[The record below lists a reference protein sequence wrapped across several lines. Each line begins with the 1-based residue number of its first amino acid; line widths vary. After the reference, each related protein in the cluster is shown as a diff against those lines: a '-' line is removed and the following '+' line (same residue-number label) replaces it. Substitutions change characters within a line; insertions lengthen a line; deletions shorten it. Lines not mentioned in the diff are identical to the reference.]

1 LCEALLTC
9 DPMRGV
15 QLWRALHTTMTMRH
29 IGVAGVEELL
39 HMVFRAPNSPSINAL
54 REELIKLE
62 NCHTDQALYDVAIA
76 ASYNGKTA
84 WLSNIIERDQASS
97 LVWKQKRGK
106 VLAGFTA
113 NNSLPIEGAWPDGE
127 IKTQYTDLDRKAA
140 RFRWLEA
147 CTRHWW
153 QVYLSAREPNEA
165 YAAWV
170 LFRRSADQRAWIWM
184 KADIQAANDISI
196 FFKPK
201 LSHAQ
206 LNCEGL
212 KNVMKKRIDKLDENF
227 LDRKIVMGVGPWG
240 KEPNSV

>member
-1 LCEALLTC
+1 
-9 DPMRGV
+9 
-15 QLWRALHTTMTMRH
+15 MTMRH